1 MSLSASPPHVLIITT
16 YLLQTLVL
24 LVLPQP
30 PQLALPHVLLALDS
44 TPQDPNVSNA
54 LLSLQETALLQ
65 LA

>member
-1 MSLSASPPHVLIITT
+1 MLITTT
-16 YLLQTLVL
+16 YLPLTLVL
-24 LVLPQP
+24 LVLPQLL
-30 PQLALPHVLLALDS
+30 QLVIPHVLLTLDS